1 MHPNGRIIWNLFRGL
16 KKLSIALVFT
26 LFLTFTSTVH
36 AHKIYLFAWIEG
48 GMVFTQSYFK
58 GKKRVSGGLIR
69 VLNSYDKVLLE
80 GKTDE
85 KGEFSFNI
93 PQKTDLRIVLDD
105 TMGHR
110 AEYLIKGEEIHGIE
124 KSSEPASIET
134 ESKAPSSNV
143 VQTDMKQIKMLM
155 EKLLDS
161 RLTPISRTLAKIQ
174 EERGPGLTEIIG
186 GIGYIFGIMGLILYL
201 KSKKER

>member
-1 MHPNGRIIWNLFRGL
+1 MHPNGKAICNLF
-16 KKLSIALVFT
+16 KKHRKIPFFLVFT
-26 LFLTFTSTVH
+26 LFLTLTPSVYG
-36 AHKIYLFAWIEG
+36 HKVYLFAWIEG
-48 GMVFTQSYFK
+48 DKIFTQSYFR

-69 VLNSYDKVLLE
+69 VFNPSGKVLVE
-80 GKTDE
+80 GKTDK
-85 KGEFSFNI
+85 KGEFSFKI

-110 AEYLIKGEEIHGIE
+110 AEYLVKGEEIHGIE
-124 KSSEPASIET
+124 KSSEPV
-134 ESKAPSSNV
+134 SKEIDSNAPSSNV

-161 RLTPISRTLAKIQ
+161 RLKPISRTLAKIQ

>member
-1 MHPNGRIIWNLFRGL
+1 MHPNGETICKLFKRH
-16 KKLSIALVFT
+16 KKIPFFLIFT
-26 LFLTFTSTVH
+26 LFLTLTPSVH
-36 AHKIYLFAWIEG
+36 GHKIYLFAWIEG
-48 GMVFTQSYFK
+48 AKIFTQSYFR

-69 VLNSYDKVLLE
+69 VFNPSGKVLLE

-85 KGEFSFNI
+85 KGEFSFKI

-124 KSSEPASIET
+124 KSSEPVSKET
-134 ESKAPSSNV
+134 DSNAPSSNV

-161 RLTPISRTLAKIQ
+161 RLKPISRTLAKIQ

-201 KSKKER
+201 KRKKER